1 MADIVQ
7 IPGGPELEFE
17 DGIDPKKRAELIDQY
32 TQRARAA
39 MEQAEAQQPRMA
51 MAPAA
56 AGAGYGM
63 VPQPQSRAEQ
73 QSRFETAREMGGMAA
88 RVLPYIIEARMSR
101 GRPSPGRMA
110 ELMKYAGLGTLGEA
124 LGETIEPGAYRPG
137 ELAAAPIRGA
147 VIPGG
152 RVPAVM
158 AQTALTSAAGGAVQ
172 RAVEGGEPLS
182 PSEIARD
189 VAVPTALVGAPTA
202 IGRAAGFVRKAA
214 ERGAATA
221 ESIERMGVTPTVP
234 QVFPEMAGVVQRAE
248 SRLGSSRYSDILA
261 QQQRD
266 LETQIAR
273 LPGGTATT
281 PPSVQDV
288 YKNAVE
294 LLGAPEV
301 QSIVSKSTSATDAVT
316 ALQDAIK
323 QMKETGEDV
332 AKRAALTGTAA
343 LEASAETRT
352 AGLRS
357 GQARIKDY
365 IRSTRQAA
373 EAGQEALAKRAEA
386 ALPGMEAAGV
396 AKAFPSGAP
405 AKYEP
410 VAAGYELED
419 LIGGKTGSLKSS
431 WDTFKNDLYKNVRT
445 VQDNPA
451 FDPSVAGSKG
461 QSLIDVVNSF
471 EEKLP
476 DIGISTKPFSKTVKE
491 VVDGQEIPRD
501 VSLTE
506 LRKLR
511 DLVYSYSN
519 YGGKAYGTPLQG
531 EALQLADA
539 INDTIETQAAT
550 ALGADVADELL
561 KANQTYR
568 KVRPLWDSYFVNKA
582 FADLKQE
589 PGTMAEKLGKAIEAK
604 GAAAPEYTNLMDL
617 VSTLKGEGVSV
628 PDVSRVNEMVR
639 GYILNKAGNDRNK
652 LANILTTIEGKSAG
666 SLATLGLGDVAELNK
681 FNDLN
686 RIVEGSLMGEKG
698 PNFKDFLTRI
708 SVFESR
714 NPGSMA
720 AWGFGSKAD
729 LDDLTKKFAQVERA
743 TGALER
749 SESLAKA
756 LEMVTKLDTAAG
768 YRMVP
773 TLVPMLTNTKDIGTV
788 MRNLETMSTAAASPA
803 TRKAAQDAVHN
814 TRAVLLEDMLF
825 GRTKEGVSKGL
836 GQLDLDQLGRD
847 LANKDLRS
855 QYEEILGAPLLR
867 RVESDLIPGLK
878 AIKRAEE
885 IAGGAGITQ
894 RGQTYGQLANLL
906 PAAAIGGAGTALATG
921 DVGKAVIGGGVGLAT
936 GLLTSYAGPA
946 IASKFL
952 SRAIGVTGLRNTA
965 KTARMLEKLN
975 DVPVPQ
981 AIRALTEYANTGK
994 EPDLGTAPQP

>member
-17 DGIDPKKRAELIDQY
+17 DGIDPKKRAELIEKY

-147 VIPGG
+147 VTPGG
-152 RVPAVM
+152 ITSTM
-158 AQTALTSAAGGAVQ
+158 AKTALTSGAGGVVE
-172 RAVEGGEPLS
+172 RAVEGGKPFDPEKMV
-182 PSEIARD
+182 RD
-189 VAVPTALVGAPTA
+189 IAVPTTLVAAPTA
-202 IGRAAGFVRKAA
+202 IGKGAGFVRKAVEKA
-214 ERGAATA
+214 VNIGQDIEALGVKPIAA
-221 ESIERMGVTPTVP
+221 
-234 QVFPEMAGVVQRAE
+234 QVFPEMSGVLQRAE
-248 SRLGSSRYSDILA
+248 SKLGSSRYSEALA
-261 QQQRD
+261 RQQR
-266 LETQIAR
+266 EIESQIAR

-288 YKNAVE
+288 YRNAVE

-301 QSIVSKSTSATDAVT
+301 QSIVSKSTSAKGAVA

-323 QMKETGEDV
+323 QMKETGEGV
-332 AKRAALTGTAA
+332 AQRAALTGTAA
-343 LEASAETRT
+343 LQGSAEGRV

-357 GQARIKDY
+357 GQERIKDY
-365 IRSTRQAA
+365 IRSTQQAA

-386 ALPGMEAAGV
+386 ALPGMEAAAV
-396 AKAFPSGAP
+396 AKAFPGGAP

-431 WDTFKNDLYKNVRT
+431 WDTFKNDLYKNVKT

-451 FDPSVAGSKG
+451 FDPSIPGSNGK
-461 QSLIDVVNSF
+461 SLIDVVNEF
-471 EEKLP
+471 EDRLP
-476 DIGISTKPFSKTVKE
+476 DIGIETRPFSRTVKE
-491 VVDGQEIPRD
+491 VVDKKEIPRN

-519 YGGKAYGTPLQG
+519 YGGKAYGKPIQT

-539 INDTIETQAAT
+539 INDTIETQSAT
-550 ALGADVADELL
+550 ALGADIADELL

-568 KVRPLWDSYFVNKA
+568 RVRPLWDSYFVSKA
-582 FADLKQE
+582 FADLKQQQ
-589 PGTMAEKLGKAIEAK
+589 GTMAERLGKAIEEK

-617 VSTLKGEGVSV
+617 VSTLKGEGVNV

-639 GYILNKAGNDRNK
+639 GYILKKAGNDRNE
-652 LANILTTIEGKSAG
+652 LANILTKIERNSAG

-686 RIVEGSLMGEKG
+686 QIVQGSLMKETG
-698 PNFKDFLTRI
+698 PKFQDFLTRI

-743 TGALER
+743 KGALER
-749 SESLAKA
+749 SKSLEEA
-756 LEMVTKLDTAAG
+756 LKDVTQLDTAAG
-768 YRMVP
+768 YNMVP
-773 TLVPMLTNTKDIGTV
+773 TLTPMMNNVKDIGTV
-788 MRNLETMSTAAASPA
+788 MRNMETMSTAAASAA

-825 GRTKEGVSKGL
+825 GRTKEGVTKGL
-836 GQLDLDQLGRD
+836 GQLNLEQLGRD
-847 LANKDLRS
+847 LANKDLRA

-878 AIKRAEE
+878 AIKNAEA
-885 IAGGAGITQ
+885 IAGAAGITQ
-894 RGQTYGQLANLL
+894 RGQTFGQLASLV
-906 PAAAIGGAGTALATG
+906 PMASIGMAGQAIATGNVGRAVGSASIALAS
-921 DVGKAVIGGGVGLAT
+921 GV
-936 GLLTSYAGPA
+936 LTAYVGPA
-946 IASKFL
+946 VASKFL
-952 SRAIGVTGLRNTA
+952 SRTIGVTGLRNTA

-994 EPDLGTAPQP
+994 EPDFGTAPQP